1 MRKPGAAAWARLPVI
16 DEEADMHS
24 DLIGKIEKAR
34 RYAQE
39 PERIA
44 IDEMTVRFHGGNNDH
59 IVQLANERWACDCDV
74 FRLRGVCAH
83 VMTLQK
89 ALAPML
95 SAEAREPGP
104 VIIHSELISM
114 IEKSRRYLH
123 ELDRIEILSLR
134 ARFRGN
140 NNDHQMVLTDAG
152 WSCDCSTFRVWNTCA
167 HVMALQRILA
177 PMLPAIAREP
187 GAVVV
192 EEHLVSALS

>member
-1 MRKPGAAAWARLPVI
+1 
-16 DEEADMHS
+16 MHS

-34 RYAQE
+34 HYAEE

-44 IDEMTVRFHGGNNDH
+44 IDEITVRFHGGNNDH
-59 IVQLANERWACDCDV
+59 IIRLANNRWSCDCEV
-74 FRLRGVCAH
+74 FHLRGVCAH

-89 ALAPML
+89 VLAPML

-114 IEKSRRYLH
+114 IEKSRRYMH
-123 ELDRIEILSLR
+123 ELDRIEIQTLR
-134 ARFRGN
+134 ARFRGD
-140 NNDHQMVLTDAG
+140 NNDHVLALTESG
-152 WSCDCSTFRVWNTCA
+152 WLCDCSTFRIWNTCA

-187 GAVVV
+187 GTVSV
-192 EEHLVSALS
+192 EEHLVSVLS

>member
-1 MRKPGAAAWARLPVI
+1 ML
-16 DEEADMHS
+16 S

-34 RYAQE
+34 RYAAE

-44 IDEMTVRFHGGNNDH
+44 LDEITVHFNGSNNEH
-59 IVQLANERWACDCDV
+59 TIRLVQSRWACDCEV
-74 FRLRGVCAH
+74 FHLRGVCAH

-89 ALAPML
+89 VLAPML

-104 VIIHSELISM
+104 IIIHSELISM
-114 IEKSRRYLH
+114 IEKSRRYVH
-123 ELDRIEILSLR
+123 ELDRIEIQALR
-134 ARFRGN
+134 ARFHGT
-140 NNDHQMVLTDAG
+140 NNDHILALTETG
-152 WSCDCSTFRVWNTCA
+152 WSCDCSTFRVWHTCA

-187 GAVVV
+187 GAVSV